1 MLVPIKHLQNVSQ
14 MGAGA
19 GVQKQRM
26 RKTVSRIK

>member
-19 GVQKQRM
+19 GVQEKRV